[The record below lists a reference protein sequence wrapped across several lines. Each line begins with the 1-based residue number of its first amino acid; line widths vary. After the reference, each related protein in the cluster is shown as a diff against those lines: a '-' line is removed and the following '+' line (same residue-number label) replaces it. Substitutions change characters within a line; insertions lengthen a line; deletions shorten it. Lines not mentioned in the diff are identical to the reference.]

1 METIDL
7 NKLSLERLI
16 KKKKSENDENNIDDD
31 ELINYNNLKQINNE
45 LEKIVGEKEKFFKN
59 IDKYDDFNLNVVSE
73 NYLKYFVD
81 FNNQKLEIDNT
92 SILESKSK
100 VIVFSNK
107 LDDK

>member
-16 KKKKSENDENNIDDD
+16 KKKKSETDENNIDDD